1 MRTRTLQALN
11 VAITGAD
18 VGVHE
23 KARTA
28 GLGGSMLA
36 GSMQVKPILLSVLL
50 ALAATSLPA
59 NAAGLVISQIYG
71 AGGNAAASPYRN
83 DYVEI
88 FNAGATAVNLSAYS
102 VQYASA
108 TGTGNFSTNAV
119 AVLPSYDLQ
128 PGQYYLVQL
137 GSGGSNGVVL
147 SSVDATGTQ
156 NISGTTGKVALV
168 NSTSG
173 LTCNGGS
180 TACSA
185 AQLALI
191 TDLVGYGTANFFEVA
206 VALAPSNTNAIFRA
220 NNGCTDSN
228 NNASDFVSALATPR
242 SSTSPFNVCGGGGV
256 TNQPIVTS
264 CPALT
269 VDLGTAGSINLTATD
284 ADSTVN
290 AATVT
295 SAAIAGISLG
305 SFAPA
310 SAEGGTAT
318 ATLQVADT
326 LAAGT
331 YPITLQFANDEA
343 QTASCTTN
351 ITVSAPVAM
360 TPIYQIQG
368 SALGVAAVSPLNG
381 SVVTT
386 EGVVTAVFNGLNGF
400 YMQDET
406 GDGNPQSSDGIF
418 VYMGS
423 GVIPTV
429 SVGQK
434 IRLKATVTE
443 FNTVTELVSPTNI
456 QVLGSGFVITPVPV
470 SLPETTEGDLEAY
483 EGMLVTITSPMTA
496 SQNYFQ
502 GRYGQ
507 VTLSAEGRLFKPTNL
522 FPANSLDALDMADD
536 NARRRITLDDGTSA
550 QNPNPI
556 PFIGEDNTLRAGD
569 LVTSLTGVIDH
580 GLITAS
586 STGPR
591 DYKLHPTVPPVFSR
605 ENERTATPMNVGGNI
620 KVASFN
626 VLNYFTTFTDG
637 TTASGLS
644 GQGCALGSSV
654 SASNCRGA
662 DNAAE
667 FTRQRNKILNAL
679 AAINADVVGLME
691 IQNNGAI
698 AAQNLVDGLNSLLG
712 AGTYARVNDPAAGTG
727 DDAIKV
733 AMIYKPAKLSVAG
746 AALSD
751 TNPINNRPTLA
762 QGFSAAN
769 GEKFSV
775 IVNHFKSKSCS
786 DASGSDTDQND
797 GQGCYNA
804 RRIQQSERLLN
815 FVETVKTTYGDS
827 DVLVIGDLNA
837 YAKEDPILELAGNGF
852 ADQIARFNG
861 ASGYSYVFD
870 GEAGYLDHALANASM
885 AAQITTASE
894 WHINADEPFV
904 IDYNT
909 EFKPQD
915 LYTNSPYRSSDHDP
929 VVLGLSLLKKVN
941 GSNGRDALTA
951 TAGDDVLTGG
961 LGADTLTGLGGADL
975 FVFNSLSDGVDTI
988 TDFQLLQDRIV
999 LTRVLQSLG
1008 VVSADP
1014 IASGH
1019 VKCVQSGTN
1028 AVLAVDPDGVAGA
1041 AVGRNL
1047 VNVRNIGCPSLLQS
1061 TNFAF

>member
-1 MRTRTLQALN
+1 MRKRISQAFHT
-11 VAITGAD
+11 ATGHTIPCFEGK
-18 VGVHE
+18 V
-23 KARTA
+23 RTA
-28 GLGGSMLA
+28 GLAVSL
-36 GSMQVKPILLSVLL
+36 QLKPIVMGVLL
-50 ALAATSLPA
+50 ALSAASLTA

-71 AGGNAAASPYRN
+71 AGGNVAASPYRN

-88 FNAGATAVNLSAYS
+88 FNAGSTAVNLSAYS
-102 VQYASA
+102 LQYASA
-108 TGTGNFSTNAV
+108 TGTGNFSGNAV
-119 AVLPSYDLQ
+119 AVLPAYDLQ

-156 NISGTTGKVALV
+156 NISGTTGKLALV

-191 TDLVGYGTANFFEVA
+191 TDLVGYGTANFFEGAVA
-206 VALAPSNTNAIFRA
+206 VAPSNTNAIFRA
-220 NNGCTDSN
+220 NNGCTDTQN
-228 NNASDFVSALATPR
+228 NGSDFTSALAAPR
-242 SSTSPFNVCGGGGV
+242 SSVSPFNVCGGGG
-256 TNQPIVTS
+256 TNQPIVTN
-264 CPALT
+264 CPSLT
-269 VDLGTAGSINLTATD
+269 VNAGTAGSINLTATD
-284 ADSTVN
+284 TDSTVN

-295 SAAIAGISLG
+295 SATIAGISLSG
-305 SFAPA
+305 FTPA
-310 SAEGGTAT
+310 STEGGTAT
-318 ATLQVADT
+318 ATIQVADT
-326 LAAGT
+326 VAAGN
-331 YPITLQFANDEA
+331 YPMTVRFANDEA

-368 SALGVAAVSPLNG
+368 SALGTSAVSPLNG
-381 SVVTT
+381 STVTT

-400 YMQDET
+400 YLQDET
-406 GDGNPQSSDGIF
+406 GDGNPQTSDGIF

-429 SVGQK
+429 NVGQK
-434 IRLKATVTE
+434 IRLRATVTE

-456 QVLGSGFVITPVPV
+456 QVLGSGFVIAPTPI
-470 SLPETTEGDLEAY
+470 SLPEATEGDLEAY

-496 SQNYFQ
+496 SQNFFQ

-522 FPANSLDALDMADD
+522 FPANSLDALDLADE

-586 STGPR
+586 GTGPR
-591 DYKLHPTVPPVFSR
+591 DYKLHPTVPPVISR
-605 ENERTATPMNVGGNI
+605 ENARTTAPVFVGGNI

-637 TTASGLS
+637 TTATGLS
-644 GQGCALGSSV
+644 GQGCALGTSV

-662 DNAAE
+662 DNATE

-691 IQNNGAI
+691 IQNNGAT
-698 AAQNLVDGLNSLLG
+698 AVQNLVNGLNSLLG
-712 AGTYARVNDPAAGTG
+712 AGTYARVTDPVAGTG

-733 AMIYKPAKLSVAG
+733 AMIYKPAKLSLAG

-751 TNPINNRPTLA
+751 LNPINNRPTLA
-762 QGFSAAN
+762 QGFTATN

-786 DASGSDTDQND
+786 DASGSDTDQGD

-815 FVETVKTTYGDS
+815 FVETVKSTYGDS

-837 YAKEDPILELAGNGF
+837 YAKEDPILTLAENGF
-852 ADQIARFNG
+852 TDQITRFNG
-861 ASGYSYVFD
+861 TAGYSYVFD

-885 AAQITTASE
+885 ATQITNATE
-894 WHINADEPFV
+894 WHINADEPSV

-915 LYTNSPYRSSDHDP
+915 LYANSPYRSSDHDP
-929 VVLGLSLLKKVN
+929 VVIGLNLLKKVN
-941 GSNGRDALTA
+941 GSNGRDTLIG

-961 LGADTLTGLGGADL
+961 LGADTLTGLAGADL
-975 FVFNSLSDGVDTI
+975 FVFNTLSDGVDTI
-988 TDFQLLQDRIV
+988 TDFQLLQDRIE

-1019 VKCVQSGTN
+1019 VRCVQSGAN
-1028 AVLAVDPDGVAGA
+1028 ALIAVDPDGFAGA
-1041 AVGRNL
+1041 ATSRNL
-1047 VNVRNIGCPSLLQS
+1047 VNVRNVGCVSLLQS
-1061 TNFAF
+1061 ANFGF